1 MTPKELHLWN
11 VTIAEKGP
19 LKRPDAQR
27 IIDRIH
33 EIIDGVRNPGDI
45 LGTALQAE
53 GLDLLAV
60 KMLRNKL
67 SESVRRNKRSM
78 NGVDISEIN
87 DVLSGAIF
95 TYAGITQLPA
105 EDLSARRR
113 STDIR
118 LSLRRKRNRPVYPPG
133 DDRRRG
139 GR

>member
-1 MTPKELHLWN
+1 MTRKELRLWN

-33 EIIDGVRNPGDI
+33 EIIDNARNPGDI
-45 LGTALQAE
+45 LGAALQAE
-53 GLDLLAV
+53 GLDRVAV
-60 KMLRNKL
+60 TMLRNKL

-78 NGVDISEIN
+78 NGVDLSQLN
-87 DVLSGAIF
+87 DALSGAIF

-105 EDLSARRR
+105 EDLGPRLR

-118 LSLRRKRNRPVYPPG
+118 LRLRRKRNRPVFPPG
-133 DDRRRG
+133 DDHRRG